1 MSQENVEIV
10 RRIYDA
16 VERQDS
22 EVALALYDPR
32 VEYDFSSSPFQ
43 SLIEQTIYEGH
54 EGVRA
59 FFRER
64 YQEAWA
70 ETVDHLEEI
79 IEVGDQVVGVVTTG
93 GRGRVSGVEVEHK
106 HAGLWSFRDGLVT
119 RVAWYSTR
127 DEALEAAGLAE

>member
-1 MSQENVEIV
+1 MSQESVHIV
-10 RRIYDA
+10 RRVYDA
-16 VERQDS
+16 VERQDP
-22 EVALALYDPR
+22 EVVLALYHPR

-43 SLIEQTIYEGH
+43 SLLQRTIYEGH
-54 EGVRA
+54 EGLRA

-70 ETVDHLEEI
+70 ETVDELQEI
-79 IEVGDQVVGVVTTG
+79 LEVGDQVISVVTSG
-93 GRGRVSGVEVEHK
+93 GRGRASGVEVERT

-127 DEALEAAGLAE
+127 EAALEAAG